1 MVKVTDL
8 PPAIRETIFQH
19 LPARSIQSAS
29 LAARAWSQLY
39 KQYSCRTLRIDLSVD
54 TVTDKTELLQKWE
67 QMDLLRCVRQITL
80 LDSGRRSP
88 NGEELLHNF
97 YDLWLPKLSGLKSV
111 LWDISGNPEKED
123 AFHLTQLPSGAFLD
137 LVCDDAASVQTIST
151 ALRAIQNLD
160 NLRSLTVEFSEIDE
174 LELGSLL
181 KPSLLG
187 CRSLTALKINV
198 ISHQDGSDSYYPH
211 DTDHTPVLTWTEEEA
226 ANLPALQHLDLHY
239 PSLTAEMFE
248 IWAKKSD
255 WSSLRTLVAHHS
267 CILDNLTGRLPAL
280 ESLSVSTIE
289 SLPNFLASQ
298 PVLHELAIVDVQQ
311 PSRPKDITP
320 EVHNILKLPF
330 AADLKRLELRTA
342 LDDEELEQS
351 PIDVKAIATSCPK
364 LQELT
369 MAVTSQQYKNAVG
382 YFCWMDACIEAVV
395 SMPNLLRI
403 AINVPR
409 VIPSG
414 SLSIPPEI
422 LTLPDVANLWS
433 KLTAHG
439 KTLQEFRI
447 TASMASEKAETER
460 EAAILGF
467 LALPGPPSLTFVV
480 TPAEKDWEAEQG
492 AYKTSCPEL
501 EHSED
506 LLRRGHLTRLSETGE
521 YSTARRTTDDISTY
535 VYKGTIA
542 PKKKIRPMP
551 VWLTPE
557 EEQDRREGPPS
568 QSRRMKRAL
577 IRSVSDFAGVWRLPM
592 TETSPRTAAERA
604 ESRENGFNGRA
615 GWSKSS
621 LAMRV
626 FYRR

>member
-8 PPAIRETIFQH
+8 PPAIWETIFQF
-19 LPARSIQSAS
+19 LPAQSIQSAS
-29 LAARAWSQLY
+29 LASRAWSQVY
-39 KQYSCRTLRIDLSVD
+39 KQYSCRTLRFNLSAD
-54 TVTDKTELLQKWE
+54 NITSNTELLERWE
-67 QMDLLRCVRQITL
+67 QMDLLRCVRQITI

-88 NGEELLHNF
+88 SGEEILHNL
-97 YDLWLPKLSGLKSV
+97 YDRWLPKLSGLKSV
-111 LWDISGNPEKED
+111 TWDLSSKPELED
-123 AFHLTQLPSGAFLD
+123 ASQLTQLPSGVLLD
-137 LVCDDAASVQTIST
+137 LVCEDGASVQTIST
-151 ALRAIQNLD
+151 ALKVIQNRD
-160 NLRSLTVEFSEIDE
+160 NLRSLAVDFNETSEAS
-174 LELGSLL
+174 LSSLL
-181 KPSLLG
+181 KATLLS
-187 CRSLTALKINV
+187 CKSLTALKINMV
-198 ISHQDGSDSYYPH
+198 SQQNESESGPPR
-211 DTDHTPVLTWTEEEA
+211 DTQQSSALHCTEEET

-239 PSLTAEMFE
+239 PSLTAEVFE
-248 IWAKKSD
+248 KWAKKND

-267 CILDNLTGRLPAL
+267 YILDNLAGRLPVL

-289 SLPNFLASQ
+289 SLPDFLTSQ
-298 PVLHELAIVDVQQ
+298 PVLRELAIIDVQQ
-311 PSRPKDITP
+311 PIKPKDITP
-320 EVHNILKLPF
+320 EVHDILKLPF
-330 AADLKRLELRTA
+330 AANLKRLELRTA

-369 MAVTSQQYKNAVG
+369 VAVTSQQYKNAVG

-395 SMPNLLRI
+395 SMANLRRLTI
-403 AINVPR
+403 DIPR

-460 EAAILGF
+460 EAAILRF
-467 LALPGPPSLTFVV
+467 LAPGPPCLTFIV
-480 TPAEKDWEAEQG
+480 TPSEKDWEAEQG

-501 EHSED
+501 EDAED

-521 YSTARRTTDDISTY
+521 YSTARRTADDISTY

-592 TETSPRTAAERA
+592 TETSGRTAAERA

>member
-19 LPARSIQSAS
+19 LSTQSIQSAS
-29 LAARAWSQLY
+29 LVARAWSQIY
-39 KQYSCRTLRIDLSVD
+39 KQYNCRTLRFDLSVD
-54 TVTDKTELLQKWE
+54 TVPGKVGLLERWE
-67 QMDLLRCVRQITL
+67 QMDLLRCVRQINI

-88 NGEELLHNF
+88 NGEELMHDLH
-97 YDLWLPKLSGLKSV
+97 DRWLPKLSGLKSV
-111 LWDISGNPEKED
+111 SWDISGKPGLED
-123 AFHLTQLPSGAFLD
+123 ASHLTQLPSGVFLD
-137 LVCDDAASVQTIST
+137 LVCEDGASVQTIST
-151 ALRAIQNLD
+151 ALRAIQNRD
-160 NLRSLTVEFSEIDE
+160 NLRSLAVEFSETDE
-174 LELGSLL
+174 VSLSSLL
-181 KPSLLG
+181 KATLLS
-187 CRSLTALKINV
+187 CKSLTALRINMV
-198 ISHQDGSDSYYPH
+198 SHKTGSDSDSH
-211 DTDHTPVLTWTEEEA
+211 RDIDQKSAFDWREEEA
-226 ANLPALQHLDLHY
+226 ASLPALQHLDLY
-239 PSLTAEMFE
+239 YSSLTAEVFE
-248 IWAKKSD
+248 IWARKSD

-267 CILDNLTGRLPAL
+267 CILNNLAGRLPAL
-280 ESLSVSTIE
+280 ESLSTSTIE
-289 SLPNFLASQ
+289 SLPEFLASQ
-298 PVLHELAIVDVQQ
+298 PLLHELAIVDVQQ
-311 PSRPKDITP
+311 PIKPKDITP
-320 EVHNILKLPF
+320 EVHDILKLPF
-330 AADLKRLELRTA
+330 AANLERLELRTA
-342 LDDEELEQS
+342 LEDEEVEQS
-351 PIDVKAIATSCPK
+351 SIDVKAIATSCPR

-369 MAVTSQQYKNAVG
+369 IAVTSQQYKNAVG

-395 SMPNLLRI
+395 SMPNLRRLTI
-403 AINVPR
+403 DVPR

-433 KLTAHG
+433 KLVAHG

-460 EAAILGF
+460 EAAILRF
-467 LALPGPPSLTFVV
+467 LAPGPPSLAFIV
-480 TPAEKDWEAEQG
+480 TPSAKDWEAEQG
-492 AYKTSCPEL
+492 AYQTSCPEL
-501 EHSED
+501 EDAED

-521 YSTARRTTDDISTY
+521 YSTARRTADDISTY

-577 IRSVSDFAGVWRLPM
+577 IRGVSDFAGVWRLPM
-592 TETSPRTAAERA
+592 TETSGRTAAERA

>member
-1 MVKVTDL
+1 MVKITDL

-19 LPARSIQSAS
+19 LSAQSIQSAS
-29 LAARAWSQLY
+29 LAARAWSQIY
-39 KQYSCRTLRIDLSVD
+39 KQYNCRTLRFDLSVD
-54 TVTDKTELLQKWE
+54 TVPGKTELLERWG
-67 QMDLLRCVRQITL
+67 QMDLLRCVRQIII

-88 NGEELLHNF
+88 NGEELLHNL
-97 YDLWLPKLSGLKSV
+97 YDRWLPKLSGLKSV
-111 LWDISGNPEKED
+111 AWDLSGKPELED
-123 AFHLTQLPSGAFLD
+123 TSHLTQLPSGVYLD
-137 LVCDDAASVQTIST
+137 LVCEDGAFVQTIST
-151 ALRAIQNLD
+151 ALRAIQNHD
-160 NLRSLTVEFSEIDE
+160 NLRSLAVEFSETDE
-174 LELGSLL
+174 ATLSSLL
-181 KPSLLG
+181 KATL
-187 CRSLTALKINV
+187 RSCKGLTALKINL
-198 ISHQDGSDSYYPH
+198 ISHQGGSDLEAPR
-211 DTDHTPVLTWTEEEA
+211 DTDHTPTFNWAEEEA

-248 IWAKKSD
+248 KWAKKSD

-267 CILDNLTGRLPAL
+267 YILDNLAGRLPAL
-280 ESLSVSTIE
+280 ASLSVSTIE
-289 SLPNFLASQ
+289 SLPDFLASQ
-298 PVLHELAIVDVQQ
+298 PFLHELAIVDVQQ
-311 PSRPKDITP
+311 PSKPKDITP
-320 EVHNILKLPF
+320 EVHDVLKLPF
-330 AADLKRLELRTA
+330 VANLKRLELRTA

-364 LQELT
+364 LQDLT
-369 MAVTSQQYKNAVG
+369 VALTSQQYKNAVG

-395 SMPNLLRI
+395 SMANLHRLTI
-403 AINVPR
+403 DVPR

-439 KTLQEFRI
+439 KTLREFRI

-460 EAAILGF
+460 EAAILRF
-467 LALPGPPSLTFVV
+467 LAPGPPSLTFIVA
-480 TPAEKDWEAEQG
+480 PSEKDWEAEQG

-501 EHSED
+501 EDAED

-592 TETSPRTAAERA
+592 TETSGRTAAERA

>member
-8 PPAIRETIFQH
+8 PPAIREAIFQH

-29 LAARAWSQLY
+29 LTAQAWSQVY
-39 KQYSCRTLRIDLSVD
+39 KQYSCRTLRFNLSAD
-54 TVTDKTELLQKWE
+54 TALDKTELLQKWE
-67 QMDLLRCVRQITL
+67 QMDLLRCVRQITIH
-80 LDSGRRSP
+80 DFGRRSP
-88 NGEELLHNF
+88 NGEELLRNF
-97 YDLWLPKLSGLKSV
+97 YDIWLPKLSGLKSIS
-111 LWDISGNPEKED
+111 WDLSGKSKLED
-123 AFHLTQLPSGAFLD
+123 AFRLATLPTGVNLD
-137 LVCDDAASVQTIST
+137 LICEDGTSIRTTSAVLTTVQ
-151 ALRAIQNLD
+151 NCG
-160 NLRSLTVEFSEIDE
+160 NLRSLALNFSQTDE
-174 LELGSLL
+174 ASLDSLL
-181 KPSLLG
+181 KASLLG
-187 CRSLTALKINV
+187 CKSLTTLKINV
-198 ISHQDGSDSYYPH
+198 TGHQDDLESESPR
-211 DTDHTPVLTWTEEEA
+211 DTDQSSALSWTGEEA
-226 ANLPALQHLDLHY
+226 ASLPALQHLDLHY
-239 PSLTAEMFE
+239 PSLAAEVFE
-248 IWAKKSD
+248 IWSKKGD

-267 CILDNLTGRLPAL
+267 WTLDSLAGRLPAL

-289 SLPNFLASQ
+289 SLPEFLAAQ
-298 PVLHELAIVDVQQ
+298 PTLYDLAIVDLQQ
-311 PSRPKDITP
+311 PDEPRDIAP
-320 EVHNILKLPF
+320 GVHDILKLPF
-330 AADLKRLELRTA
+330 ASTLRRLELRVA
-342 LDDEELEQS
+342 YDDEELEQS
-351 PIDVKAIATSCPK
+351 TIDVKAIAILCPK

-369 MAVTSQQYKNAVG
+369 VAITSQQYKNAVG

-395 SMPNLLRI
+395 SMPNLRRLHI
-403 AINVPR
+403 DAPR

-422 LTLPDVANLWS
+422 ITLPNVTNLWS

-439 KTLQEFRI
+439 KTLQRFQM
-447 TASMASEKAETER
+447 TASMANEKAETDR
-460 EAAILGF
+460 EAAVLRF
-467 LALPGPPSLTFVV
+467 LAPGPPSLTFIV

-492 AYKTSCPEL
+492 AYETSCPEL
-501 EHSED
+501 EHAED
-506 LLRRGHLTRLSETGE
+506 LLRRGYLTRLSETGE
-521 YSTARRTTDDISTY
+521 YSTARRTADDISAY

-604 ESRENGFNGRA
+604 ESRETGFGGRA